1 MALKRR
7 LMPNG
12 KKTDIYL
19 GKKFRAAGI
28 EGGVVYRISA
38 VTDKHSYKVTW
49 TIKGV
54 VTNTVFPKKTVID
67 MFKEEIW
74 ILIKQ

>member
-1 MALKRR
+1 MALRKR
-7 LMPNG
+7 LVSNG
-12 KKTDIYL
+12 KNTDFYL
-19 GKKFRAAGI
+19 GKKFRAAGQ
-28 EGGVVYRISA
+28 EGNVVYRISA

-54 VTNTVFPKKTVID
+54 VTNTVFTKETVID